1 MVVEIVEVES
11 KRDLKK
17 FIELPYKLYKGHP
30 VWVPPLKFSAKK
42 EFDREK
48 NNFFRHADAAFF
60 IANSNGDVK
69 GRIAAFVNHNH
80 LNYYKDDVGFFG
92 SFECVNDKEVAGALF
107 DAAANW
113 LRGKGLK
120 FIRGPYNFVSQSVG
134 FVIMGFDQPHT
145 VLSPYNY
152 EYYGEL
158 AESSGLKKIMDMNAY
173 YGDSL
178 EDYFFPE
185 RFVRHMDRLK
195 KRYGVVVRTLNMK
208 NIHDDVLSIIKVGNL
223 ASANNWGFVPVESPE
238 IGDIVKDFSMIV
250 DPDAVFIME
259 KDGEPIGYAV
269 ALPDVNIII
278 KKLNGRLFPLG
289 ILRLKYGIKRLREY
303 RLWGLGLIPK
313 YQSKALDTILYYNVF
328 KNLYKKDARVEASW
342 ILENNMK
349 MNQAIINLGLK
360 LVKKFRVY
368 QKPL

>member
-1 MVVEIVEVES
+1 MVIEIVEVES
-11 KRDLKK
+11 GRDLKK
-17 FIELPYKLYKGHP
+17 FIEFPYKFYKGHP
-30 VWVPPLKFSAKK
+30 IWVPPLKYSVKR
-42 EFDREK
+42 EFDRK
-48 NNFFRHADAAFF
+48 RNNFFRHADAAFF
-60 IANSNGDVK
+60 IAKSKGEVK

-92 SFECVNDKEVAGALF
+92 SFESVEDKEVSGPLF
-107 DAAANW
+107 DAAADW
-113 LRGKGLK
+113 LKKRGLK

-152 EYYGEL
+152 PYYGDL

-185 RFVRHMDRLK
+185 RFVRHIDRLK
-195 KRYGVVVRTLNMK
+195 KRYGVTVRTIDMK
-208 NIHDDVLSIIKVGNL
+208 NLHDDVLAIIKVGNL

-259 KDGEPIGYAV
+259 KGDKPIGYAV
-269 ALPDVNIII
+269 ALPDANIII
-278 KKLNGRLFPLG
+278 KKLGGKLFPFG
-289 ILRLKYGIKRLREY
+289 IFRLKYGIKRLREY
-303 RLWGLGLIPK
+303 RLWGLGLIPE
-313 YQSKALDTILYYNVF
+313 YQSKALDTLLYYHVF
-328 KNLYKKDARVEASW
+328 KNLYKKDARIEASW
-342 ILENNMK
+342 IVETNMK
-349 MNQAIINLGLK
+349 MNQAIVNLGLE